1 MTPTVSQYSD
11 AELDDMEAQYLA
23 TLEPTVSRAYRESL
37 EPQHNPAKTS
47 LKTALEK
54 LAALTDEDLSSGPG
68 WRNIAV
74 PKPRPVSCGPDD
86 RSRILTLVAPVSS
99 GDAGTHKWIVLAQ
112 TPDDERGIAEFD
124 FEADAETLLRG
135 EWQPI
140 ATAPTDGTPV
150 KVYAAPYEDLP
161 GFQAVAA
168 YHPDGGWC
176 VCELRT
182 VTHWQPLGPD
192 PI

>member
-11 AELDDMEAQYLA
+11 AELCELESIYLA
-23 TLEPTVSRAYRESL
+23 SLSPEMSRAYRDSL
-37 EPQHNPAKTS
+37 DTGHIFPTGHKST
-47 LKTALEK
+47 
-54 LAALTDEDLSSGPG
+54 
-68 WRNIAV
+68 

-86 RSRILTLVAPVSS
+86 RSRTLSLVPPVSS
-99 GDAGTHKWIVLAQ
+99 GDAGTDKWIVLA
-112 TPDDERGIAEFD
+112 TTTDDERAIAEFD
-124 FEADAETLLRG
+124 FQADAKTLLRG

-150 KVYAAPYEDLP
+150 KVYAAAYEDLP
-161 GFQAVAA
+161 GFQTVAA